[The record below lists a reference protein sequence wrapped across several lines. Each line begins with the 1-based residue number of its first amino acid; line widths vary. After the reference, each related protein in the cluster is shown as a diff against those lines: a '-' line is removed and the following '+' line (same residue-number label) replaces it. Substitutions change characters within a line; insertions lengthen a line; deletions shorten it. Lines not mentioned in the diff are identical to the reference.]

1 MNLKPHGKAKPAD
14 PPQVHQPAQSRP
26 LAVVGA
32 IVILLVYQGYT
43 LSIVGV
49 ASPWI
54 AKTFNLDEVKLAELF
69 AWMGTSAL
77 GSLLLAR
84 LADRFGRRMVI
95 LGSLL
100 LAPLFTAGAAL
111 APNARVFAG
120 CEIVVSALLV
130 GSVSSAI
137 RLLAEE
143 LPAGQRA

>member
-1 MNLKPHGKAKPAD
+1 MAASKNNKHAGST
-14 PPQVHQPAQSRP
+14 QHQPAQSRP

-69 AWMGTSAL
+69 AWMGISAL

-84 LADRFGRRMVI
+84 LADRFGRRLII
-95 LGSLL
+95 LGSLV
-100 LAPLFTAGAAL
+100 LAPMFTASAAL
-111 APNARVFAG
+111 APNARIFAA
-120 CEIVVSALLV
+120 CEIVVSALL
-130 GSVSSAI
+130 GRSVSSPLL
-137 RLLAEE
+137 LLA
-143 LPAGQRA
+143 

>member
-1 MNLKPHGKAKPAD
+1 MNWKAQGKDKSAD
-14 PPQVHQPAQSRP
+14 SPKAHQPAQSRP

-54 AKTFNLDEVKLAELF
+54 AKTFNLNEVKLAELF
-69 AWMGTSAL
+69 AWMGISAL

-84 LADRFGRRMVI
+84 LADRFGRRLII
-95 LGSLL
+95 LGSLI

-111 APNARVFAG
+111 APNARIFAA
-120 CEIVVSALLV
+120 CEIVLSARLG
-130 GSVSSAI
+130 GSVSSSI
-137 RLLAEE
+137 VLLADE
-143 LPAGQRA
+143 

>member
-1 MNLKPHGKAKPAD
+1 MKMASTRKDKHAGSKQA
-14 PPQVHQPAQSRP
+14 HQPVESRP
-26 LAVVGA
+26 RAVVGA
-32 IVILLVYQGYT
+32 IAILLIYQGYT

-54 AKTFNLDEVKLAELF
+54 AKSFNLDEVKLAELF
-69 AWMGTSAL
+69 AWMGMSAL

-111 APNARVFAG
+111 APNARIFAG
-120 CEIVVSALLV
+120 CEVVVSGLL
-130 GSVSSAI
+130 GGAASFPI
-137 RLLAEE
+137 
-143 LPAGQRA
+143 LPLPPQ